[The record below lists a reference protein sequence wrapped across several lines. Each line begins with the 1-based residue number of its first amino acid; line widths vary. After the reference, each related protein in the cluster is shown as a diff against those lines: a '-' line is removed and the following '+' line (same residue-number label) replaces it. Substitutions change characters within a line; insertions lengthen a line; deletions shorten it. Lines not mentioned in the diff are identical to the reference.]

1 MSLDHLTIH
10 KTTDAAPNAS
20 GLASR
25 LPPPGAARVCR
36 AAAFRRGPSAM
47 PCRGQRSARRWRR
60 NPLVTPSNAGK
71 RARCRGHLP
80 NEGHWSAGYIQQS
93 RGGFDLAHRLGQRSP
108 GDANLAP
115 IRLARVSRPTRSRLA
130 RLPLD
135 AFQNIARCP
144 RGEFVCADADADFGA
159 NAIHCFGHVIS
170 CVARQV
176 FFRCIAKKL
185 AARTFGASS
194 QPLHIFE
201 DIVRDRYRCFHT
213 KSMTRFSEKIKRS
226 SVRSVFNKPAA
237 KRTDGSF
244 MNGLKKELKA

>member
-1 MSLDHLTIH
+1 MSRSITRKIAA
-10 KTTDAAPNAS
+10 TTAS
-20 GLASR
+20 DRVRRRYQRTAE
-25 LPPPGAARVCR
+25 RVCCVVVSP
-36 AAAFRRGPSAM
+36 RG
-47 PCRGQRSARRWRR
+47 RSARPYLGRRSATRWRR
-60 NPLVTPSNAGK
+60 NPSAILSNAQ
-71 RARCRGHLP
+71 RRVRCLAHLP
-80 NEGHWSAGYIQQS
+80 IEGCWLTEHKQ
-93 RGGFDLAHRLGQRSP
+93 RLRRDFDLARRLEQRSP
-108 GDANLAP
+108 VDASQDP

-159 NAIHCFGHVIS
+159 NAIHCLGHVIS